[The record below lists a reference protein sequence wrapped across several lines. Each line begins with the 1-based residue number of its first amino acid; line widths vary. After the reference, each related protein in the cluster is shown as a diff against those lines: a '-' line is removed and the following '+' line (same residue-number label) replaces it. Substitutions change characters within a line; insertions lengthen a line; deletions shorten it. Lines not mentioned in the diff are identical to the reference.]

1 MTRSIPDGEVGMKKW
16 FARFAILCGLYD
28 LFLFLVFVFATP
40 QLAMVLGIPLDTL
53 SATLL
58 QILGSCLLALGI
70 ALIVAAR
77 DLDRL
82 LIIPVVDI
90 PARLIAG
97 ASLVFHITVRGLPSA
112 LLSFGVVDLI
122 MGFVLLGFVLGIKDY
137 GIRAAF
143 SPQST

>member
-1 MTRSIPDGEVGMKKW
+1 MVELRMKKW

-28 LFLFLVFVFATP
+28 LLLFLVFVFATP
-40 QLAMVLGIPLDTL
+40 QLSMLLGISIDTL

-77 DLDRL
+77 NLERL

-97 ASLVFHITVRGLPSA
+97 ASLLYHVALRGLSSA
-112 LLSFGVVDLI
+112 LVSFGVVDLM
-122 MGFVLLGFVLGIKDY
+122 MGVVLLAFVLGVKDHE
-137 GIRAAF
+137 IWAAF
-143 SPQST
+143 SGQKT

>member
-1 MTRSIPDGEVGMKKW
+1 MSLSMKRW
-16 FARFAILCGLYD
+16 FAGFVGFCGLYD
-28 LFLFLVFVFATP
+28 LVLFFVFVFATP
-40 QLAMVLGIPLDTL
+40 LLSSFLGIPVDTL

-90 PARLIAG
+90 PARLIGGG
-97 ASLVFHITVRGLPSA
+97 AVVYNIVVWGLPSTLA
-112 LLSFGVVDLI
+112 SFGIIDL
-122 MGFVLLGFVLGIKDY
+122 VLGLVMLAFVLGIRDY
-137 GIRAAF
+137 GIRVAF
-143 SPQST
+143 SRRKT